1 MLDFEIQKQQARQ
14 SMACRTP
21 DRIFSLDFGISFFPI
36 LAALLILV
44 LVASCG
50 RTPDLIGVDNP
61 KFPTSSI
68 SGASRQKIFIM
79 TTREASEVVDVFY
92 NDERAP
98 NVGLASVV
106 VSIPPN
112 HLPGQLEAPRRL
124 PPDPSK
130 EFAVVDPVV
139 YEADSAFVKD
149 INRELLKRAPA
160 DRTIMF
166 FVHGYNNTT
175 SEAVLRMAQFVED
188 TNFNGIPIL
197 FTWASGA
204 KPAKY
209 VYDLNSALVAREQL
223 KPTFEIVA
231 RTNARTVDIFAHSMG
246 SLLVMEGIVQA
257 DLSGRFNRS
266 GRLGSVVLASPDID
280 IDLFRSQLRQ
290 IETDFSRIFVLVA
303 KDDRILKIS
312 RTLSGG
318 VERVGSSDVAQ
329 LSDLGVVVIDLS
341 QIDDSAAGSHTKFA
355 GSPELVQV
363 IGRGL
368 KARQLNPDVPA
379 GSLGGMLAGVP
390 IKIVAD

>member
-1 MLDFEIQKQQARQ
+1 MARRKPTKLFQ
-14 SMACRTP
+14 INFGVRTY
-21 DRIFSLDFGISFFPI
+21 PI
-36 LAALLILV
+36 LTALMIFV

-61 KFPTSSI
+61 KLPTATI
-68 SGASRQKIFIM
+68 ADASRQKIFIM
-79 TTREASEVVDVFY
+79 TTREASDVVDVFY

-98 NVGLASVV
+98 EVGLASVV
-106 VSIPPN
+106 VSIPPI
-112 HLPGQLEAPRRL
+112 HVPGQLEAPKRL
-124 PPDPSK
+124 PPDPRK
-130 EFAVVDPVV
+130 EFAVIDPVV
-139 YEADSAFVKD
+139 YETDSAFVKD
-149 INRELLKRAPA
+149 INRELSKRAPV

-209 VYDLNSALVAREQL
+209 VYDLNSALVAREKL

-257 DLSGRFNRS
+257 DLSGRFNRT

-303 KDDRILKIS
+303 KDDRILRIS

-318 VERVGSSDVAQ
+318 VERVGSSDLAQ
-329 LSDLGVVVIDLS
+329 LKDLGVVVIDLS
-341 QIDDSAAGSHTKFA
+341 QVDDSAAGSHTKFA
-355 GSPELVQV
+355 GSPELVQL

-390 IKIVAD
+390 IRIIAD